1 MQEKNE
7 IMICLGSSCFSR
19 GNQETLTVI
28 KSYIQEKQL
37 SVNLTFKGK
46 LCSGLCNDGPIVVIN
61 GEIFKE
67 VSPDSI
73 IAILEKKLAQ
83 YELL

>member
-46 LCSGLCNDGPIVVIN
+46 LCSGLCNEGPIVVIN

-67 VSPDSI
+67 VSPDRI
-73 IAILEKKLAQ
+73 IAIL
-83 YELL
+83 

>member
-46 LCSGLCNDGPIVVIN
+46 LCSGLCNEGPIVVIN

-67 VSPDSI
+67 VCADTI
-73 IAILEKKLAQ
+73 IPILEKKLALQ
-83 YELL
+83 

>member
-28 KSYIQEKQL
+28 KSYIQTKNL
-37 SVNLTFKGK
+37 NADLTFKGK
-46 LCSGLCNDGPIVVIN
+46 LCSGLCNEGPIVVIN
-61 GEIFKE
+61 GEIFRE
-67 VSPDSI
+67 VSADTI
-73 IAILEKKLAQ
+73 IPILEKKLALQ
-83 YELL
+83 